1 MSVFI
6 FITKTF
12 LKNKTFFL
20 LSATIWLIISLI
32 AYQFSFK
39 AVIVTKKFYPMTY
52 LGNSL
57 DSVIDSNKLFLN
69 FFEIIKY
76 YISQNE
82 IDEIN
87 QLSKNK
93 IISYQKFAEISK
105 SIKIE
110 KEKENY
116 TTDVIRVSYVINEV
130 NYKKSDHVKVIDLAK
145 QNLDLLINSSSII
158 LSHQAQLYIKEK
170 IRINNDN
177 LLYIV
182 NSGSFPIK
190 DEKILSMIK
199 DSSVRHW
206 EIVSLV
212 DQKIKYQ
219 IINDNYQSTIKGMT
233 INAFLSLGFILS
245 IIFSYLFLFLKIYLY
260 KERKKLYRL
269 IK

>member
-158 LSHQAQLYIKEK
+158 LSHQAQLYINEK
-170 IRINNDN
+170 IKINNDN
-177 LLYIV
+177 LLFIINNTNVSISKKNEKVYENIY
-182 NSGSFPIK
+182 PIS
-190 DEKILSMIK
+190 EKIKFQTI
-199 DSSVRHW
+199 H
-206 EIVSLV
+206 
-212 DQKIKYQ
+212 
-219 IINDNYQSTIKGMT
+219 DNYQSTIKGMT